1 MAFGKTYFV
10 FDNLRWQSAL
20 LEQER
25 HKLRDNEMAAR
36 VYRPRPS
43 QPRLR
48 LANSKNPML
57 DDSILSFCFLPP
69 SGISLSLRER
79 CARVLLA
86 CCRRF
91 PTLAAPVRCS
101 LLSDRR
107 FNMPVPLQ
115 STPSIRGTSCECS
128 FKQTANRK
136 ENEIYCK
143 REKRTSGVIYSILL
157 EFWAHLQINITR
169 ANKNCQNLNPQNL
182 ILSYSLFFSFAS
194 PANFRPFTDD
204 ARVHSKSK
212 LVARFQSRVPARN
225 ANPADN

>member
-1 MAFGKTYFV
+1 
-10 FDNLRWQSAL
+10 
-20 LEQER
+20 
-25 HKLRDNEMAAR
+25 MAAR

-43 QPRLR
+43 QPCLR

-136 ENEIYCK
+136 EKEIYCK
-143 REKRTSGVIYSILL
+143 RENVLAELSIRSIRILS
-157 EFWAHLQINITR
+157 ADLQINITR
-169 ANKNCQNLNPQNL
+169 ALSKCNLNPLNL
-182 ILSYSLFFSFAS
+182 ILSYSLLFSFAS
-194 PANFRPFTDD
+194 PANSSAHDD

-212 LVARFQSRVPARN
+212 LPQDSSHVSRHARQSR
-225 ANPADN
+225 